1 MDSKIS
7 TSFIPKS
14 TISPGN
20 LRSRREPMGIVVLI
34 SLLILAVSVIYFAG
48 IYGYRYIVDNEIN
61 YVCPSTDIGGGDC
74 KQGLQKSF
82 DLAMADLPTNELNDL
97 KRLDTKLKN
106 GGAVLASHITLEP
119 FLAVLGQLTAQNIQ
133 YTKFQ
138 FDKNTNF
145 ELSGVAKSYDDI
157 AYQQKVFANDQ
168 KAKYISSF
176 AFSDFDLDLKGNVIF
191 KLVMTVDEKLLA
203 YQVDDNQ

>member
-1 MDSKIS
+1 
-7 TSFIPKS
+7 
-14 TISPGN
+14 
-20 LRSRREPMGIVVLI
+20 LRSRREPMGIIVLI

-48 IYGYRYIVDNEIN
+48 IYSYRYIVDNEIN
-61 YVCPSTDIGGGDC
+61 YICSSTDNSDGNC

>member
-48 IYGYRYIVDNEIN
+48 IYGYRYVVYHEIN
-61 YVCPSTDIGGGDC
+61 DPCQNTGGGNSKC
-74 KQGLQKSF
+74 GLKETF
-82 DLAMADLPTNELNDL
+82 NLAVNDLPTAELNDL

-119 FLAVLGQLTAQNIQ
+119 FFALLSQLTAQNIQ

-138 FDKNTNF
+138 FSKDNSF
-145 ELSGVAKSYDDI
+145 ELSGIAKSYDDI
-157 AYQQKVFANDQ
+157 AYQQKVFAGDQ
-168 KAKYISSF
+168 RSKYISSF
-176 AFSDFDLDLKGNVIF
+176 AFSDFDLDTKGNVIF
-191 KLVMTVDEKLLA
+191 KLVMTVDKKLLA
-203 YQVDDNQ
+203 YQVDDSQ